1 MRSYLD
7 KQTHTHGFSLCNQ
20 TWFNQFEWLL
30 LEGYSGTTT
39 KWRKRVLCVGLTRY
53 SSIVCRDTLKPKG
66 YKIKYIKEE
75 RSNTNTTTTHPV
87 QK

>member
-39 KWRKRVLCVGLTRY
+39 KWRKRVLC
-53 SSIVCRDTLKPKG
+53 DTLKPKG